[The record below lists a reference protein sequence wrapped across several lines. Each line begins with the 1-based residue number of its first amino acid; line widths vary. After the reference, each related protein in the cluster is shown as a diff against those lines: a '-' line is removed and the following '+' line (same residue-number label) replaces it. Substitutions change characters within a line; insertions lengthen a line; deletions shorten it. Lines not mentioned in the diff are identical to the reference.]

1 MIAISK
7 YNKQHPLR
15 VFEAFAGYGSQS
27 LAFKYLQ
34 ENHPEFD
41 FKIVGYSEIESSAI
55 QAYRLLHGWD
65 IPNFGDVTRIDWNEV
80 PDFDFISWSSPCQDF
95 SNAGLRQGGEEGSG
109 TRSSLIFQEKRMLAV
124 KKPKY
129 VMLENVKGLLSENMR
144 KYFFQYLRDLDSFG
158 YTSFYKVL
166 NSKDYGIPQNRERI
180 FVISILRTEDEPN
193 PEYHFPSPIKLETT
207 VEDMLE
213 DNVSP
218 EYFLS
223 QQHLE
228 KYLSKADIN
237 ESIKK
242 LYPEDFNTT
251 NGCRTLSYSHR
262 PYRKGKCNELHRH
275 GSLSER
281 WSFNHQENLMC
292 DKIIKLANLQI
303 KGRIEQQ
310 TRIYSTKGISPTLN
324 SAMGHGGNCIPLFLI
339 VKEI

>member
-27 LAFKYLQ
+27 LAFKYLKDK
-34 ENHPEFD
+34 HPEFD
-41 FKIVGYSEIESSAI
+41 FKVVGYSEIEPSAI
-55 QAYRLLHGWD
+55 QAYGLLHGRD

-95 SNAGLRQGGEEGSG
+95 SNAGLRQGAEEGSG

-129 VMLENVKGLLSENMR
+129 VMLENVKGLLSKSMR
-144 KYFFQYLRDLDSFG
+144 KYFFQYVKDLDSFG

-166 NSKDYGIPQNRERI
+166 NAKDYGIPQNRERI

-207 VEDMLE
+207 VEDILE
-213 DNVSP
+213 DDVSP
-218 EYFLS
+218 EYFMS
-223 QQHLE
+223 QPLLE
-228 KYLSKADIN
+228 KYLCKADIN
-237 ESIKK
+237 ESIEK
-242 LYPEDFNTT
+242 LYPEDSVPKTA
-251 NGCRTLSYSHR
+251 
-262 PYRKGKCNELHRH
+262 
-275 GSLSER
+275 
-281 WSFNHQENLMC
+281 NHQEIIMC
-292 DKIIKLANLQI
+292 DKIIKLANLQT

-310 TRIYSTKGISPTLN
+310 TRVYSTKGISPTLN

>member
-27 LAFKYLQ
+27 LAFKYIQ

-41 FKIVGYSEIESSAI
+41 FKVVGYSEIEPSAI

-95 SNAGLRQGGEEGSG
+95 SNAGLRKGGEEGSG

-129 VMLENVKGLLSENMR
+129 VMLENVKGLLSEKMR

-180 FVISILRTEDEPN
+180 FVISILRTEDDPN

-218 EYFLS
+218 EYFMS
-223 QQHLE
+223 QQLLE

-242 LYPEDFNTT
+242 LY
-251 NGCRTLSYSHR
+251 
-262 PYRKGKCNELHRH
+262 
-275 GSLSER
+275 
-281 WSFNHQENLMC
+281 QE
-292 DKIIKLANLQI
+292 DKIPKTADGCSPTITSSFGAGISIANLLCVDHFPKGGGIDNQKVTSRKLLINSDIDGLSRTIRSSYYKTSLANYLAPTGSCANAILII
-303 KGRIEQQ
+303 K
-310 TRIYSTKGISPTLN
+310 KL
-324 SAMGHGGNCIPLFLI
+324 
-339 VKEI
+339 

>member
-34 ENHPEFD
+34 EKHPEFD
-41 FKIVGYSEIESSAI
+41 FKVVGYSEIEPSAI

-109 TRSSLIFQEKRMLAV
+109 TRSSLIFQEKRMLSV

-129 VMLENVKGLLSENMR
+129 VMLENVKGLLSEKMR

-166 NSKDYGIPQNRERI
+166 DAKDYGVPQHRERI

-193 PEYHFPSPIKLETT
+193 PEYHFPSPIKLKTT
-207 VEDMLE
+207 VEDLLE

-223 QQHLE
+223 QPLLE
-228 KYLSKADIN
+228 KYLTKADIN
-237 ESIKK
+237 ESIEK
-242 LYPEDFNTT
+242 LYPEDSDTQ
-251 NGCRTLSYSHR
+251 NG
-262 PYRKGKCNELHRH
+262 
-275 GSLSER
+275 
-281 WSFNHQENLMC
+281 
-292 DKIIKLANLQI
+292 
-303 KGRIEQQ
+303 
-310 TRIYSTKGISPTLN
+310 
-324 SAMGHGGNCIPLFLI
+324 
-339 VKEI
+339 